1 MTADNRRDALID
13 RLADHMLAK
22 GIGASSL
29 RALAKA
35 AGTSDRMLL
44 YYFRDKDELVAATLE
59 RIAARFSGALDAFAP
74 DTPLPYEAMLA
85 HLAPVLLD
93 EAGWPYMRVW
103 LEIASRSANGDKA
116 CRAAGEAIGR
126 DFHAWGAAHLDSSP
140 GRRERDAASLF
151 ATLEGMVL
159 LKALGLE
166 DVSRIAAG

>member
-1 MTADNRRDALID
+1 MTAEDRRDALLD
-13 RLADHMLAK
+13 RLADHMLAF

-74 DTPLPYEAMLA
+74 AQPLPFDAMLK

-103 LEIASRSANGDKA
+103 LEIASRSASGDKA

-126 DFHAWGAAHLDSSP
+126 GFHTWGAAHLDSSTD
-140 GRRERDAASLF
+140 RREREAARLF
-151 ATLEGMVL
+151 AMLEGLVL

-166 DVSRIAAG
+166 DVSRTAAG